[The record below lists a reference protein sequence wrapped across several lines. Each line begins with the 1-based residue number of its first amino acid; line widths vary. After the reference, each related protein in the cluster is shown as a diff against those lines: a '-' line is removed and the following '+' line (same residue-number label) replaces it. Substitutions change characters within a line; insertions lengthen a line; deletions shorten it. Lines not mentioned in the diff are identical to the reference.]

1 MDYNF
6 KLISNKNL
14 YPYNLAA
21 AIGDWMYMNAD
32 TPLDCLIGLNFVIE
46 TTLTEKEKRV
56 IKNRFEMKKS
66 YKEIS
71 SDISED
77 IERVRLIE
85 AKALRK
91 LRNPA
96 RYRFIMYGL
105 EGEISEMKRFN
116 ELSEAHKDAI
126 LMSEIKF
133 IYKQYEFDKRDK
145 RIIDKL
151 VANEILHY
159 ADLYK
164 ILVNNPKDLLKIKG
178 IGKRS
183 AEKII
188 DFFNQILGLE
198 FNL

>member
-6 KLISNKNL
+6 SNKNNL
-14 YPYNLAA
+14 YPYNLVT
-21 AIGDWMYMNAD
+21 AIGGWMYINAD

-46 TTLTEKEKRV
+46 TTLTEKEEYV
-56 IKNRFEMKKS
+56 IKHKFEMKKS

-71 SDISED
+71 SDISEK
-77 IERVRLIE
+77 IEKVKLIE
-85 AKALRK
+85 TKALRK

-105 EGEISEMKRFN
+105 EREISEMKRFN
-116 ELSEAHKDAI
+116 ELSEAHKNAI
-126 LMSEIKF
+126 LMSEIKY
-133 IYKQYEFDKRDK
+133 IYRQYEFDKR
-145 RIIDKL
+145 IIDIL
-151 VANEILHY
+151 IANEIIHY

-188 DFFNQILGLE
+188 DFFNQTLGLE

>member
-6 KLISNKNL
+6 SNKNNL
-14 YPYNLAA
+14 YPYNLVT
-21 AIGDWMYMNAD
+21 AIGGWMYINAD

-46 TTLTEKEKRV
+46 TTLTEKEEYV
-56 IKNRFEMKKS
+56 IKHKFEMKKS

-71 SDISED
+71 SDISEK
-77 IERVRLIE
+77 IEKVKLIE
-85 AKALRK
+85 TKALRK

-105 EGEISEMKRFN
+105 EREISEMKRFN
-116 ELSEAHKDAI
+116 ELSEAHKNAI
-126 LMSEIKF
+126 LMSEIKY
-133 IYKQYEFDKRDK
+133 IYRQYEFDKR
-145 RIIDKL
+145 IIDIL
-151 VANEILHY
+151 IANEIIHY

-164 ILVNNPKDLLKIKG
+164 ILVNNPEDLLKIKG

-188 DFFNQILGLE
+188 DFFNQTLGLE

>member
-6 KLISNKNL
+6 SNKNNL
-14 YPYNLAA
+14 YPYNLAT
-21 AIGDWMYMNAD
+21 AIGGWMYINAD

-46 TTLTEKEKRV
+46 TTLTEKEKHV

-71 SDISED
+71 SDISEK
-77 IERVRLIE
+77 IEKVKLIE

-105 EGEISEMKRFN
+105 EREISEMKRFN
-116 ELSEAHKDAI
+116 ELSEAHKNAI
-126 LMSEIKF
+126 LMSEIKY
-133 IYKQYEFDKRDK
+133 IYRQYEFDKR
-145 RIIDKL
+145 IIDIL
-151 VANEILHY
+151 IANEIIHY

-188 DFFNQILGLE
+188 DFFNQTLGLE

>member
-6 KLISNKNL
+6 SNKNNL
-14 YPYNLAA
+14 YPYNLVT
-21 AIGDWMYMNAD
+21 AIGGWMYINAD

-46 TTLTEKEKRV
+46 TTLTEKEEYV

-71 SDISED
+71 SDISEK
-77 IERVRLIE
+77 IEKVKLIE

-105 EGEISEMKRFN
+105 EREISEMKRFN
-116 ELSEAHKDAI
+116 ELSEAHKNAI
-126 LMSEIKF
+126 LMSEIKY
-133 IYKQYEFDKRDK
+133 IYRQYEFDKR
-145 RIIDKL
+145 IIDIL
-151 VANEILHY
+151 IANEIIHY

-188 DFFNQILGLE
+188 DFFNQTLGLE

>member
-6 KLISNKNL
+6 SNKNNL
-14 YPYNLAA
+14 YPYNLAT
-21 AIGDWMYMNAD
+21 AIGGWMYINAD

-46 TTLTEKEKRV
+46 TSLTEKEEYV
-56 IKNRFEMKKS
+56 IKNKFEMKKS

-71 SDISED
+71 SDISEK
-77 IERVRLIE
+77 IEKVKLIE

-96 RYRFIMYGL
+96 RYRFIMHGL
-105 EGEISEMKRFN
+105 EGEIYNMKHFN
-116 ELSEAHKDAI
+116 ELSETHKDAI

-133 IYKQYEFDKRDK
+133 AHKQYGFDK

-183 AEKII
+183 AEKIV
-188 DFFNQILGLE
+188 DFFNQTLGLE
-198 FNL
+198 FRI

>member
-6 KLISNKNL
+6 SNKNNL
-14 YPYNLAA
+14 YPYNLVT
-21 AIGDWMYMNAD
+21 AIGGWMYINAD

-46 TTLTEKEKRV
+46 TTLTEKEEYV
-56 IKNRFEMKKS
+56 IKHKFEMKKS

-71 SDISED
+71 SDISEK
-77 IERVRLIE
+77 IEKVKLIE

-105 EGEISEMKRFN
+105 EREISEMKRFN
-116 ELSEAHKDAI
+116 ELSEAHKNAI
-126 LMSEIKF
+126 LMSEIKY
-133 IYKQYEFDKRDK
+133 IYRQYEFDKR
-145 RIIDKL
+145 IIDIL
-151 VANEILHY
+151 IANEIIHY

-188 DFFNQILGLE
+188 DFFNQTLGLE

>member
-6 KLISNKNL
+6 SNKNNL
-14 YPYNLAA
+14 YPYNLVT
-21 AIGDWMYMNAD
+21 AIGGWMYINAD

-71 SDISED
+71 SDISEK
-77 IERVRLIE
+77 IEKVKLIE

-105 EGEISEMKRFN
+105 EREISEMKRFN
-116 ELSEAHKDAI
+116 ELSEAHKNAI
-126 LMSEIKF
+126 LMSEIKY
-133 IYKQYEFDKRDK
+133 IYRQYEFDKR
-145 RIIDKL
+145 IIDIL
-151 VANEILHY
+151 IANEIIHY

-188 DFFNQILGLE
+188 DFFNQTLGLE

>member
-6 KLISNKNL
+6 SNKNNL
-14 YPYNLAA
+14 YPYNLVT
-21 AIGDWMYMNAD
+21 AIGGWMYINAD

-46 TTLTEKEKRV
+46 TTLTEKEEYV
-56 IKNRFEMKKS
+56 IKHKFEMKKS

-71 SDISED
+71 SDISEK
-77 IERVRLIE
+77 IEKVKLIE
-85 AKALRK
+85 TKALRK

-105 EGEISEMKRFN
+105 EREISEMKRFN
-116 ELSEAHKDAI
+116 KLSEAHKNAI
-126 LMSEIKF
+126 LMSEIKY
-133 IYKQYEFDKRDK
+133 IYRQYEFDKR
-145 RIIDKL
+145 IIDIL
-151 VANEILHY
+151 IANEIIHY

-188 DFFNQILGLE
+188 DFFNQTLGLE